1 MIVLEP
7 KEAPMMRRS
16 LRRALTPEEHRYV
29 RKWTVGVLI
38 FYGAIALTALGVMGL
53 HRYITDGSSQS
64 AAAAVTTT
72 AAAKHPG
79 NR

>member
-16 LRRALTPEEHRYV
+16 LRRALTAEEHRYV
-29 RKWTVGVLI
+29 RNWTVGVLI
-38 FYGAIALTALGVMGL
+38 FYGAIGLTALGVMGL
-53 HRYITDGSSQS
+53 HLYLTDGSSQS